1 MRIDT
6 INIQQYSE
14 YLDTVDTAVFQQSK
28 YHAKKFE
35 HDGWTVEFIQASQE
49 KEVYATCMLAYRP
62 LMKVFKYCYV
72 ARGFLADYKD
82 KAKLVKFT
90 SSLRQYLKK
99 KNVVYLETD
108 PEIDLVQRDKDG
120 NVVENGFHNYDVV
133 DNLKSAGFLQLPLKQ
148 GYDLSKECRFCSSI
162 DLRGKTSDEIFNA
175 FSSATRRNTRTAQK
189 YNVHIRKLN
198 VDQLHILDSMEKE
211 TSARQ
216 DFEAMSLD
224 YFKNLYRFYGE
235 DHVET
240 LLSYLDLD
248 EYEQKIKKEYNTT
261 LTSIEKTKAFLEKN
275 PGNEKKEKRLK
286 TDETYL
292 DSLEKK
298 ISHIQELKDT
308 YGKEVPL
315 ACCLFI
321 KYGHEIVYLVG
332 SSNYEQR
339 DFRGP
344 YAIHWHMIQEAI
356 KEGYDFYN
364 FYGISGYFE
373 PGKEGYGVFDFKRGF
388 NAIVHEYI
396 GNFILPCKPFIFKIY
411 RLNRYIGDLLI

>member
-1 MRIDT
+1 MRINT

-14 YLDTVDTAVFQQSK
+14 YLDTVDTAVFQQSPF
-28 YHAKKFE
+28 HAKKFE
-35 HDGWTVEFIQASQE
+35 HDGWSVEFIQASQE
-49 KEVYATCMLAYRP
+49 DEVYVTCMLAYLP

-82 KAKLVKFT
+82 KDKLVKFT
-90 SSLRQYLKK
+90 ASLKQYLKK

-120 NVVENGFHNYDVV
+120 NVVENGFNNYDVV
-133 DNLKSAGFLQLPLKQ
+133 ENLKSAGFLQLPLKQ

-162 DLRGKTSDEIFNA
+162 DLRGKTSDEIFNE

-189 YNVHIRKLN
+189 YNVHIRTLN

-224 YFKNLYRFYGE
+224 YFKNLYAFYGE

-261 LTSIEKTKAFLEKN
+261 LKSIEKTKTFLEKN

-356 KEGYDFYN
+356 QEGYDFYN

-373 PGKEGYGVFDFKRGF
+373 PGKEGYGVFDFKRGY
-388 NAIVHEYI
+388 NAVVHEYI

-411 RLNRYIGDLLI
+411 NKLKHIC

>member
-1 MRIDT
+1 MQINT

-14 YLDTVDTAVFQQSK
+14 YLDTVDTAVFQQSPF
-28 YHAKKFE
+28 HAKKFE
-35 HDGWTVEFIQASQE
+35 HDGWSVEFIQASQE
-49 KEVYATCMLAYRP
+49 NEVYATCMLAYLP

-82 KAKLVKFT
+82 KDKLVKFT
-90 SSLRQYLKK
+90 SSLKQYLKK
-99 KNVVYLETD
+99 KNVVYLEMD

-120 NVVENGFHNYDVV
+120 NVVENGFNNYDVV
-133 DNLKSAGFLQLPLKQ
+133 ENLKSGGFLQLPLKQ

-162 DLRGKTSDEIFNA
+162 DLRGKTNDEIFNE

-189 YNVHIRKLN
+189 YNVHIRKLG

-224 YFKNLYRFYGE
+224 YFKNLYAFYGE
-235 DHVET
+235 DYVET

-261 LTSIEKTKAFLEKN
+261 LKSIEKTKTFLEKN

-356 KEGYDFYN
+356 QEGYDFYN

-373 PGKEGYGVFDFKRGF
+373 PGQEGYGVFDFKRGY
-388 NAIVHEYI
+388 NAVVHEYI

-411 RLNRYIGDLLI
+411 NKLKHIC

>member
-1 MRIDT
+1 MLINT

-14 YLDTVDTAVFQQSK
+14 YLDTVDTAVFQQSPF
-28 YHAKKFE
+28 HAKKFE
-35 HDGWTVEFIQASQE
+35 HDGWSVEFIQASQE
-49 KEVYATCMLAYRP
+49 NEVYATCMLAYLP

-82 KAKLVKFT
+82 KDKLVKFT
-90 SSLRQYLKK
+90 SSLKQYLKK

-120 NVVENGFHNYDVV
+120 NVVENGFNNYDVV
-133 DNLKSAGFLQLPLKQ
+133 ENLKSAGFLQLPLKQ

-162 DLRGKTSDEIFNA
+162 DLRGKTSDEIFNE

-189 YNVHIRKLN
+189 YNVHIRTLN

-224 YFKNLYRFYGE
+224 YFKNLYAFYGE
-235 DHVET
+235 NHVET

-261 LTSIEKTKAFLEKN
+261 LKSIEKTKTFLEKN

-356 KEGYDFYN
+356 QEGYDFYN

-373 PGKEGYGVFDFKRGF
+373 PGQEGYGVFDFNRGS
-388 NAIVHEYI
+388 NAVVHEYI

-411 RLNRYIGDLLI
+411 NKLKHIC

>member
-1 MRIDT
+1 MRINT

-14 YLDTVDTAVFQQSK
+14 YLDTVDTAVFQQSP

-35 HDGWTVEFIQASQE
+35 HDGWSVEFIQASQE
-49 KEVYATCMLAYRP
+49 DEVYATCMLAYLP

-82 KAKLVKFT
+82 KDKLVKFT
-90 SSLRQYLKK
+90 SSLKQYLKK
-99 KNVVYLETD
+99 KNVVYLEMD

-120 NVVENGFHNYDVV
+120 NVVENGFNNYDVV
-133 DNLKSAGFLQLPLKQ
+133 ENLKSGGFLQLPLKQ

-162 DLRGKTSDEIFNA
+162 DLRGKTSDEIFNE

-189 YNVHIRKLN
+189 YNVHIRTLN

-224 YFKNLYRFYGE
+224 YFKNLYAFYGE

-261 LTSIEKTKAFLEKN
+261 LKSIEKTKTFLEKN

-286 TDETYL
+286 TDEMYL
-292 DSLEKK
+292 DSLDKK

-356 KEGYDFYN
+356 QEGYDFYN

-373 PGKEGYGVFDFKRGF
+373 PDQEGYGVFDFKRGY
-388 NAIVHEYI
+388 NAVVHEYI

-411 RLNRYIGDLLI
+411 NKLKHIC

>member
-1 MRIDT
+1 MQINT

-14 YLDTVDTAVFQQSK
+14 YLDTVDTAVFQQSPF
-28 YHAKKFE
+28 HAKKFE
-35 HDGWTVEFIQASQE
+35 HDGWSVEFIQASQE
-49 KEVYATCMLAYRP
+49 NEVYATCMLAYLP

-82 KAKLVKFT
+82 KDKLVKFT
-90 SSLRQYLKK
+90 SSLKQYLKK
-99 KNVVYLETD
+99 KNVVYLEMD

-120 NVVENGFHNYDVV
+120 NVVENGFNNYDVV
-133 DNLKSAGFLQLPLKQ
+133 ENLKSGGFLQLPLKQ

-162 DLRGKTSDEIFNA
+162 DLRGKTSDEIFNE

-189 YNVHIRKLN
+189 YNVHIRKLG

-224 YFKNLYRFYGE
+224 YFKNLYAFYGE

-261 LTSIEKTKAFLEKN
+261 LKSIEKTKTFLEKN

-356 KEGYDFYN
+356 QEGYDFYN

-373 PGKEGYGVFDFKRGF
+373 PGQEGYGVFDFKRGY
-388 NAIVHEYI
+388 NAVVHEYI

-411 RLNRYIGDLLI
+411 NKLKHIC

>member
-1 MRIDT
+1 MRINT

-14 YLDTVDTAVFQQSK
+14 YLDTVDTAVFQQSPF
-28 YHAKKFE
+28 HAKKFE
-35 HDGWTVEFIQASQE
+35 HDGWSVEFIQASDE
-49 KEVYATCMLAYRP
+49 DEVYATCMLAYLP

-82 KAKLVKFT
+82 KDKLVKFT
-90 SSLRQYLKK
+90 FSLKQYLKK

-120 NVVENGFHNYDVV
+120 NVVENGFNNYDVV
-133 DNLKSAGFLQLPLKQ
+133 ENLKSGGFLQLPLKQ

-162 DLRGKTSDEIFNA
+162 DLRGKTSDQVFNE

-189 YNVHIRKLN
+189 YNVHIRTLN

-224 YFKNLYRFYGE
+224 YFKNLYAFYGE

-261 LTSIEKTKAFLEKN
+261 LKSIEKTKTFLEKN

-356 KEGYDFYN
+356 QEGYDFYN

-373 PGKEGYGVFDFKRGF
+373 PGKEGYGVFDFKRGY
-388 NAIVHEYI
+388 NAVVHEYI
-396 GNFILPCKPFIFKIY
+396 GNFILPCKPFIFKMYNKLKHIC
-411 RLNRYIGDLLI
+411 

>member
-1 MRIDT
+1 MRINT

-14 YLDTVDTAVFQQSK
+14 YLDTVDTAVFQQSPF
-28 YHAKKFE
+28 HAKKFE
-35 HDGWTVEFIQASQE
+35 HDGWSVEFIQASQE
-49 KEVYATCMLAYRP
+49 DEVYATCMLAYLP

-82 KAKLVKFT
+82 KDKLVKFT
-90 SSLRQYLKK
+90 ASLKQYLKK
-99 KNVVYLETD
+99 KNVVYLEMD

-120 NVVENGFHNYDVV
+120 KVVENGFNNYDVV

-162 DLRGKTSDEIFNA
+162 DLRGKTSDEIFNE

-189 YNVHIRKLN
+189 YNVHIRKLG

-224 YFKNLYRFYGE
+224 YFKNLYAFYGE

-261 LTSIEKTKAFLEKN
+261 LKSIEKTKAFLEKN

-356 KEGYDFYN
+356 QEGYDFYN

-373 PGKEGYGVFDFKRGF
+373 PGQEGYGVFDFKRGY
-388 NAIVHEYI
+388 NAVVHEYI

-411 RLNRYIGDLLI
+411 NNLKHIC

>member
-1 MRIDT
+1 MRINT

-14 YLDTVDTAVFQQSK
+14 YLDTVDTAVFQQSPF
-28 YHAKKFE
+28 HAKKFE
-35 HDGWTVEFIQASQE
+35 HDGWSVEFIQASQE
-49 KEVYATCMLAYRP
+49 DEVYATCMLAYLP

-82 KAKLVKFT
+82 KDKLVKFT
-90 SSLRQYLKK
+90 SSLKQYLKK
-99 KNVVYLETD
+99 KNVVYLEMD

-120 NVVENGFHNYDVV
+120 NVVENGFNNYDVV
-133 DNLKSAGFLQLPLKQ
+133 ENLKSAGFLQLPLKQ

-162 DLRGKTSDEIFNA
+162 DLRGKTSDEIFNE

-189 YNVHIRKLN
+189 YNVHIRTLN

-224 YFKNLYRFYGE
+224 YFKNLYAFYGE

-261 LTSIEKTKAFLEKN
+261 LKSIEKTKTFLEKN

-356 KEGYDFYN
+356 QEGYDFYN

-373 PGKEGYGVFDFKRGF
+373 PGQEGYGVFDFKRGY
-388 NAIVHEYI
+388 NAVVHEYI

-411 RLNRYIGDLLI
+411 NKLKHIC

>member
-1 MRIDT
+1 MRINT

-14 YLDTVDTAVFQQSK
+14 YLDTVDSAVFQQSK

-49 KEVYATCMLAYRP
+49 KKVYATCMLAYLP

-82 KAKLVKFT
+82 KDKLVKFT
-90 SSLRQYLKK
+90 SSLKQYLKK
-99 KNVVYLETD
+99 KNVVYLEMD

-120 NVVENGFHNYDVV
+120 NVVENGFNNYDVV
-133 DNLKSAGFLQLPLKQ
+133 ENLKSGGFLQLPLKQ

-162 DLRGKTSDEIFNA
+162 DLRGKTSDEIFNE

-189 YNVHIRKLN
+189 YNVHIRKLG

-224 YFKNLYRFYGE
+224 YFKNLYAFYGE

-261 LTSIEKTKAFLEKN
+261 LKSIEKTKTFLEKN

-356 KEGYDFYN
+356 QEGYDFYN

-373 PGKEGYGVFDFKRGF
+373 PGKEGYGVFDFKRGY
-388 NAIVHEYI
+388 NAVVHEYI

-411 RLNRYIGDLLI
+411 NKLKHIC

>member
-1 MRIDT
+1 MT
-6 INIQQYSE
+6 NSN
-14 YLDTVDTAVFQQSK
+14 
-28 YHAKKFE
+28 
-35 HDGWTVEFIQASQE
+35 E
-49 KEVYATCMLAYRP
+49 KEGFKMDNYVQFNDDGKIIDWLDGSVLEDRPEEKVRQKFIKMLIDEYGYG
-62 LMKVFKYCYV
+62 KTQI
-72 ARGFLADYKD
+72 AREVGIFYGR
-82 KAKLVKFT
+82 T
-90 SSLRQYLKK
+90 
-99 KNVVYLETD
+99 EM
-108 PEIDLVQRDKDG
+108 RDKDG
-120 NVVENGFHNYDVV
+120 NVVENGFNNYDVV
-133 DNLKSAGFLQLPLKQ
+133 ENLKSAGFLQLPLKQ

-162 DLRGKTSDEIFNA
+162 DLRGKTSDEIFNE

-189 YNVHIRKLN
+189 YNVHIRTLN

-224 YFKNLYRFYGE
+224 YFKNLYAFYGE
-235 DHVET
+235 NHVET

-261 LTSIEKTKAFLEKN
+261 LKSIEKTKTFLEKN

-356 KEGYDFYN
+356 QEGYDFYN

-373 PGKEGYGVFDFKRGF
+373 PGQEGYGVFDFKRGY
-388 NAIVHEYI
+388 NAVVHEYI

-411 RLNRYIGDLLI
+411 NKLKHIC

>member
-1 MRIDT
+1 MQINT
-6 INIQQYSE
+6 INIQEYSE
-14 YLDTVDTAVFQQSK
+14 YLDTVDTVVFQQSQ

-35 HDGWTVEFIQASQE
+35 HDGWSVEFIQASQE
-49 KEVYATCMLAYRP
+49 NEVYATCMLAYLP

-82 KAKLVKFT
+82 KDKLVKFT
-90 SSLRQYLKK
+90 SSLKQYLKK
-99 KNVVYLETD
+99 KNVVYLEMD

-120 NVVENGFHNYDVV
+120 NVVENGFNNYDVV
-133 DNLKSAGFLQLPLKQ
+133 ENLKSAGFLQLPLKQ

-162 DLRGKTSDEIFNA
+162 DLRGKTSDEIFNE

-189 YNVHIRKLN
+189 YNVHIRKLG

-224 YFKNLYRFYGE
+224 YFKNLYAFYGE

-261 LTSIEKTKAFLEKN
+261 LKSIEKTKTFLEKN

-356 KEGYDFYN
+356 QEGYDFYN

-373 PGKEGYGVFDFKRGF
+373 PGKEGYGVFDFKRGY
-388 NAIVHEYI
+388 NAVVHEYI

-411 RLNRYIGDLLI
+411 NKLKHIC

>member
-1 MRIDT
+1 MRINT

-14 YLDTVDTAVFQQSK
+14 YLDTVDTAVFQQSPF
-28 YHAKKFE
+28 HAKKFE
-35 HDGWTVEFIQASQE
+35 HDGWSVEFIQASQE
-49 KEVYATCMLAYRP
+49 NEVYATCMLAYLP

-82 KAKLVKFT
+82 KDKLVKFT
-90 SSLRQYLKK
+90 SSLKQYLKK

-120 NVVENGFHNYDVV
+120 NVVENGFNNYDVV
-133 DNLKSAGFLQLPLKQ
+133 ENLKSGGFLQLPLKQ

-248 EYEQKIKKEYNTT
+248 EYEQKIKNEYNTT
-261 LTSIEKTKAFLEKN
+261 LTNIEKTKEFLEKN

-411 RLNRYIGDLLI
+411 NNLKHIC

>member
-1 MRIDT
+1 MQINT

-14 YLDTVDTAVFQQSK
+14 YLDTVDTAVFQQSPF
-28 YHAKKFE
+28 HAKKFE
-35 HDGWTVEFIQASQE
+35 HDGWSVEFIQASHE
-49 KEVYATCMLAYRP
+49 NEVYATCMLAYLP

-82 KAKLVKFT
+82 KDKLVKFT
-90 SSLRQYLKK
+90 SSLKQYLKK

-120 NVVENGFHNYDVV
+120 NVVENGFNNYDVV
-133 DNLKSAGFLQLPLKQ
+133 ENLKSAGFLQLPLKQ

-162 DLRGKTSDEIFNA
+162 DLRGKTSDEIFNE

-189 YNVHIRKLN
+189 YNVHIRTLN

-224 YFKNLYRFYGE
+224 YFKNLYAFYGE

-261 LTSIEKTKAFLEKN
+261 LKSIEKTKTFLEKN

-286 TDETYL
+286 TDEMYL

-356 KEGYDFYN
+356 QEGYDFYN

-373 PGKEGYGVFDFKRGF
+373 PGKEGYGVFDFKRGY
-388 NAIVHEYI
+388 NAVVHEYI

-411 RLNRYIGDLLI
+411 NKLKHIC

>member
-14 YLDTVDTAVFQQSK
+14 YLDTVDTAVFQQSPF
-28 YHAKKFE
+28 HAKKFE

-49 KEVYATCMLAYRP
+49 KEVYATCMLAYLP

-82 KAKLVKFT
+82 KDKLVKFT
-90 SSLRQYLKK
+90 SSLKQYLKK
-99 KNVVYLETD
+99 KNVVYLEID
-108 PEIDLVQRDKDG
+108 PGIDLVQRDKDG

-356 KEGYDFYN
+356 KEGYETSI
-364 FYGISGYFE
+364 ISM
-373 PGKEGYGVFDFKRGF
+373 VSVV
-388 NAIVHEYI
+388 I
-396 GNFILPCKPFIFKIY
+396 
-411 RLNRYIGDLLI
+411 LNRVKKVMVFLISNVDLMRSYTSISETSSFHVNHSFLKFITI

>member
-1 MRIDT
+1 MRINT

-14 YLDTVDTAVFQQSK
+14 YLDTVDTAVFQQSPF
-28 YHAKKFE
+28 HAKKFE
-35 HDGWTVEFIQASQE
+35 HDGWSVEFIQASQE
-49 KEVYATCMLAYRP
+49 DEVYATCMLAYLP

-82 KAKLVKFT
+82 KDKLVKFT
-90 SSLRQYLKK
+90 ASLKQYLKK
-99 KNVVYLETD
+99 KNVVYLEMD

-120 NVVENGFHNYDVV
+120 KVVENGFNNYDVV
-133 DNLKSAGFLQLPLKQ
+133 ENLKSAGFLQLPLKQ

-162 DLRGKTSDEIFNA
+162 DLRGKTSDEIFNE

-189 YNVHIRKLN
+189 YNVHIRTLN

-224 YFKNLYRFYGE
+224 YFKNLYAFYGE

-261 LTSIEKTKAFLEKN
+261 LISIEKTKAFLEKN

-356 KEGYDFYN
+356 QEGYDFYN

-373 PGKEGYGVFDFKRGF
+373 PGQEGYGVFDFKRGY
-388 NAIVHEYI
+388 NAVVHEYI

-411 RLNRYIGDLLI
+411 NNLKHIC

>member
-1 MRIDT
+1 MLINT

-14 YLDTVDTAVFQQSK
+14 YLDTVDTAVFQQSPF
-28 YHAKKFE
+28 HAKKFE
-35 HDGWTVEFIQASQE
+35 HDGWSVEFIQASDE
-49 KEVYATCMLAYRP
+49 DEVYATCMLAYLP

-82 KAKLVKFT
+82 KDKLVKFT
-90 SSLRQYLKK
+90 SSLKQYLKK

-120 NVVENGFHNYDVV
+120 NVVENGFNNYDVV
-133 DNLKSAGFLQLPLKQ
+133 ENLKSGGFLQLPLKQ

-162 DLRGKTSDEIFNA
+162 DLRGKTSDEIFNE

-189 YNVHIRKLN
+189 YNVHIRTLN

-224 YFKNLYRFYGE
+224 YFKNLYAFYGE
-235 DHVET
+235 EHVET

-356 KEGYDFYN
+356 QEGYDFYN

-373 PGKEGYGVFDFKRGF
+373 PGKEGYGVFDFKRGY
-388 NAIVHEYI
+388 NAVVHEYI

-411 RLNRYIGDLLI
+411 NKLKHIC

>member
-1 MRIDT
+1 MRINT

-14 YLDTVDTAVFQQSK
+14 YLDTVDSAVFQQSK

-49 KEVYATCMLAYRP
+49 KEVYATCMLAYLP

-82 KAKLVKFT
+82 KDKLVKFT

-162 DLRGKTSDEIFNA
+162 DLRGKTSDEIFNE

-189 YNVHIRKLN
+189 YNVHIRTLN

-224 YFKNLYRFYGE
+224 YFKNLYAFYGE

-261 LTSIEKTKAFLEKN
+261 LKSIEKTKTFLEKN

-286 TDETYL
+286 TDEMYL
-292 DSLEKK
+292 DSLDKK

-356 KEGYDFYN
+356 QEGYDFYN

-373 PGKEGYGVFDFKRGF
+373 PGQEGYGVFDFKRGY
-388 NAIVHEYI
+388 NAVVHEYI

-411 RLNRYIGDLLI
+411 NKLKHIC

>member
-1 MRIDT
+1 MQINT
-6 INIQQYSE
+6 INIQEYSE
-14 YLDTVDTAVFQQSK
+14 YLDTVDTVVFQQSQ

-35 HDGWTVEFIQASQE
+35 HDGWSVEFIQASQE
-49 KEVYATCMLAYRP
+49 NEVYATCMLAYLP

-82 KAKLVKFT
+82 KDKLVKFT
-90 SSLRQYLKK
+90 SSLKQYLKK
-99 KNVVYLETD
+99 KNVVYLEMD

-120 NVVENGFHNYDVV
+120 NVVENGFNNYDVV
-133 DNLKSAGFLQLPLKQ
+133 ENLKSGGFLQLPLKQ

-162 DLRGKTSDEIFNA
+162 DLRGKTSDEIFNE

-189 YNVHIRKLN
+189 YNVHIRKLG

-224 YFKNLYRFYGE
+224 YFKNLYAFYGE

-261 LTSIEKTKAFLEKN
+261 LKSIEKTKTFLEKN

-292 DSLEKK
+292 DSLDKK

-356 KEGYDFYN
+356 QEGYDFYN

-373 PGKEGYGVFDFKRGF
+373 PGKEGYGVFDFKRGY
-388 NAIVHEYI
+388 NAVVHEYI

-411 RLNRYIGDLLI
+411 NNLKHIC

>member
-1 MRIDT
+1 MRINT

-14 YLDTVDTAVFQQSK
+14 YLDTVDTAVFQQSPF
-28 YHAKKFE
+28 HAKKFE
-35 HDGWTVEFIQASQE
+35 HDGWSVEFIQASQE
-49 KEVYATCMLAYRP
+49 DEVYATCMLAYLP

-82 KAKLVKFT
+82 KDKLVKFT
-90 SSLRQYLKK
+90 ASLKQYLKK
-99 KNVVYLETD
+99 KNVVYLEMD

-120 NVVENGFHNYDVV
+120 NVVENGFNNYDVV
-133 DNLKSAGFLQLPLKQ
+133 ENLKSGGFLQLPLKQ

-162 DLRGKTSDEIFNA
+162 DLRGKTNDEIFNE

-189 YNVHIRKLN
+189 YNVHIRKLG

-224 YFKNLYRFYGE
+224 YFKNLYAFYGE

-261 LTSIEKTKAFLEKN
+261 LKSIEKTKTFLEKN

-356 KEGYDFYN
+356 QEGYDFYN

-373 PGKEGYGVFDFKRGF
+373 PGQEGYGVFDFKRGY
-388 NAIVHEYI
+388 NAVVHEYI

-411 RLNRYIGDLLI
+411 NKLKHIC

>member
-1 MRIDT
+1 MQINT
-6 INIQQYSE
+6 INIQEYSE
-14 YLDTVDTAVFQQSK
+14 YLDTVDTVVFQQSQ

-35 HDGWTVEFIQASQE
+35 HDGWSVEFIQASQE
-49 KEVYATCMLAYRP
+49 NEVYATCMLAYLP

-82 KAKLVKFT
+82 KDKLVKFT
-90 SSLRQYLKK
+90 SSLKQYLKK
-99 KNVVYLETD
+99 KNVVYLEMD

-120 NVVENGFHNYDVV
+120 NVVENGFNNYDVV
-133 DNLKSAGFLQLPLKQ
+133 ENLKSGGFLQLPLKQ

-224 YFKNLYRFYGE
+224 YFKNLYAFYGE

-261 LTSIEKTKAFLEKN
+261 LKSIEKTKTFLEKN

-356 KEGYDFYN
+356 QEGYDFYN

-373 PGKEGYGVFDFKRGF
+373 PGKEGYGVFDFKRGY
-388 NAIVHEYI
+388 NAVVHEYI

-411 RLNRYIGDLLI
+411 NNLKHIC

>member
-1 MRIDT
+1 MLINT

-14 YLDTVDTAVFQQSK
+14 YLDTVDTAVFQQSPF
-28 YHAKKFE
+28 HAKKFE
-35 HDGWTVEFIQASQE
+35 HDGWSVEFIQASQE
-49 KEVYATCMLAYRP
+49 NEVYATCMLAYLP

-72 ARGFLADYKD
+72 ARGFLANYKD
-82 KAKLVKFT
+82 KDKLVKFT
-90 SSLRQYLKK
+90 SSLKQYLKK

-120 NVVENGFHNYDVV
+120 NVVENGFNNYDVV
-133 DNLKSAGFLQLPLKQ
+133 ENLKSGGFLQLPLKQ

-162 DLRGKTSDEIFNA
+162 DLRGKTSDEIFNE

-189 YNVHIRKLN
+189 YNVHIRTLN

-224 YFKNLYRFYGE
+224 YFKNLYAFYGE

-261 LTSIEKTKAFLEKN
+261 LKSIEKTKTFLEKN

-373 PGKEGYGVFDFKRGF
+373 PGQEGYGVFDFKRGY
-388 NAIVHEYI
+388 NAVVHEYI

-411 RLNRYIGDLLI
+411 NKLKHIC

>member
-1 MRIDT
+1 MRINT

-14 YLDTVDTAVFQQSK
+14 YLDTVDTAVFQQSPF
-28 YHAKKFE
+28 HAKKFE
-35 HDGWTVEFIQASQE
+35 HDGWSVEFIQASQE
-49 KEVYATCMLAYRP
+49 NEVYATCMLAYLP

-82 KAKLVKFT
+82 KDKLVKFT
-90 SSLRQYLKK
+90 SSLKQYLKK
-99 KNVVYLETD
+99 KNVVYLEMD

-120 NVVENGFHNYDVV
+120 NVVENGFNNYDVV
-133 DNLKSAGFLQLPLKQ
+133 ENLKSGGFLQLPLKQ

-162 DLRGKTSDEIFNA
+162 DLRGKTSDEIFNE

-189 YNVHIRKLN
+189 YNVHIRTLN

-224 YFKNLYRFYGE
+224 YFKNLYAFYGE

-261 LTSIEKTKAFLEKN
+261 LKSIEKTKTFLEKN

-286 TDETYL
+286 TDEMYL
-292 DSLEKK
+292 DSLDKK

-321 KYGHEIVYLVG
+321 KYGHEIVYLIG

-344 YAIHWHMIQEAI
+344 YAIHWHMIQKAI
-356 KEGYDFYN
+356 QEGYDFYN

-373 PGKEGYGVFDFKRGF
+373 PGQEGYGVFDFKRGY
-388 NAIVHEYI
+388 NAVVHEYI

-411 RLNRYIGDLLI
+411 NKLKHIC

>member
-1 MRIDT
+1 MRINT

-14 YLDTVDTAVFQQSK
+14 YLDTVDTAVFQQSPF
-28 YHAKKFE
+28 HAKKFE
-35 HDGWTVEFIQASQE
+35 HDGWSVEFIQASQE
-49 KEVYATCMLAYRP
+49 NEVYATCMLAYLP

-82 KAKLVKFT
+82 KDKLVKFT
-90 SSLRQYLKK
+90 SSLKQYLKK
-99 KNVVYLETD
+99 KNVVYLEMD

-120 NVVENGFHNYDVV
+120 NVVENGFNNYDVV
-133 DNLKSAGFLQLPLKQ
+133 ENLKSAGFIQLPLKQ

-162 DLRGKTSDEIFNA
+162 DLRGKTSDEIFNE

-189 YNVHIRKLN
+189 YNVHIRTLN

-224 YFKNLYRFYGE
+224 YFKNLYAFYGE
-235 DHVET
+235 EHVET

-321 KYGHEIVYLVG
+321 KYGHEIIYLVG

-356 KEGYDFYN
+356 QEGYDFYN

-373 PGKEGYGVFDFKRGF
+373 PGKEGYGVFDFKRGY
-388 NAIVHEYI
+388 NAVVHEYI

-411 RLNRYIGDLLI
+411 NKLKHIC

>member
-1 MRIDT
+1 MQINT

-14 YLDTVDTAVFQQSK
+14 YLDTVDTAVFQQSPF
-28 YHAKKFE
+28 HAKKFE
-35 HDGWTVEFIQASQE
+35 HDGWSVEFIQASQE
-49 KEVYATCMLAYRP
+49 NEVYATCMLAYLP

-82 KAKLVKFT
+82 KDKLVKFT
-90 SSLRQYLKK
+90 ASLKQYLKK

-120 NVVENGFHNYDVV
+120 NVVENGFNNYDVV
-133 DNLKSAGFLQLPLKQ
+133 ENLKSAGFLQLPLKQ

-162 DLRGKTSDEIFNA
+162 DLRGKTNDEIFNE

-189 YNVHIRKLN
+189 YNVHIRTLN

-224 YFKNLYRFYGE
+224 YFKNLYAFYGE
-235 DHVET
+235 EHVET

-292 DSLEKK
+292 DSLDKK

-356 KEGYDFYN
+356 QEGYDFYN

-373 PGKEGYGVFDFKRGF
+373 PGQEGYGVFDFKRGY
-388 NAIVHEYI
+388 NAVVHEYI

-411 RLNRYIGDLLI
+411 NKLKHIC

>member
-1 MRIDT
+1 MRINT

-14 YLDTVDTAVFQQSK
+14 YLDTVDTAVFQQSPF
-28 YHAKKFE
+28 HAKKFE
-35 HDGWTVEFIQASQE
+35 HDGWSVEFIQASDE
-49 KEVYATCMLAYRP
+49 DEVYATCMLAYLP

-82 KAKLVKFT
+82 KDKLVKFT
-90 SSLRQYLKK
+90 SSLKQYLKK
-99 KNVVYLETD
+99 KNVVYLEMD

-120 NVVENGFHNYDVV
+120 NVVENGFNNYDVV
-133 DNLKSAGFLQLPLKQ
+133 ENLKSGGFLQLPLKQ

-162 DLRGKTSDEIFNA
+162 DLRGKTSDEIFNE

-189 YNVHIRKLN
+189 YNVHIRTLN

-224 YFKNLYRFYGE
+224 YFKNLYAFYGE

-261 LTSIEKTKAFLEKN
+261 LKSIEKTKTFLEKN

-373 PGKEGYGVFDFKRGF
+373 PGQEGYGVFDFKRGY
-388 NAIVHEYI
+388 NAVVHEYI

-411 RLNRYIGDLLI
+411 NKLKHIC

>member
-1 MRIDT
+1 MRINT

-14 YLDTVDTAVFQQSK
+14 YLDTVDTAVFQQSPF
-28 YHAKKFE
+28 HAKKFE
-35 HDGWTVEFIQASQE
+35 HDGWSVEFIQASHE
-49 KEVYATCMLAYRP
+49 NEVYATCMLAYLP

-82 KAKLVKFT
+82 KDKLVKFT
-90 SSLRQYLKK
+90 SSLKQYLKK
-99 KNVVYLETD
+99 KNVVYLEMD

-120 NVVENGFHNYDVV
+120 NVVENGFNNYDVV
-133 DNLKSAGFLQLPLKQ
+133 ENLKSAGFLQLPLKQ
-148 GYDLSKECRFCSSI
+148 GYDLSKECRYCSSI
-162 DLRGKTSDEIFNA
+162 DLRGKTSDEIFNE

-189 YNVHIRKLN
+189 YNVHIRKLG

-224 YFKNLYRFYGE
+224 YFKNLYAFYGE
-235 DHVET
+235 EHVET

-292 DSLEKK
+292 DSLDKK

-356 KEGYDFYN
+356 QEGYDFYN

-373 PGKEGYGVFDFKRGF
+373 PGQEGYGVFDFKRGY
-388 NAIVHEYI
+388 NAVVHEYI

-411 RLNRYIGDLLI
+411 NKLKHIC

>member
-1 MRIDT
+1 MQINT
-6 INIQQYSE
+6 INIQEYSE
-14 YLDTVDTAVFQQSK
+14 YLDTVDTVVFQQSQ

-35 HDGWTVEFIQASQE
+35 HDGWSVEFIQASQE
-49 KEVYATCMLAYRP
+49 NEVYATCMLAYLP

-82 KAKLVKFT
+82 KDKLVKFT
-90 SSLRQYLKK
+90 SSLKQYLKK
-99 KNVVYLETD
+99 KNVVYLEMD

-120 NVVENGFHNYDVV
+120 NVVENGFNNYDVV
-133 DNLKSAGFLQLPLKQ
+133 ENLKSGGFLQLPLKQ

-162 DLRGKTSDEIFNA
+162 DLRGKTSDEIFNE

-189 YNVHIRKLN
+189 YNVHIRKLG

-224 YFKNLYRFYGE
+224 YFKNLYAFYGE

-261 LTSIEKTKAFLEKN
+261 LKSIEKTKTFLEKN

-356 KEGYDFYN
+356 QEGYDFYN

-373 PGKEGYGVFDFKRGF
+373 PGKEGYGVFDFKRGY
-388 NAIVHEYI
+388 NAVVHEYI

-411 RLNRYIGDLLI
+411 NNLKHIC

>member
-1 MRIDT
+1 MRINT
-6 INIQQYSE
+6 INILQYSE
-14 YLDTVDTAVFQQSK
+14 YLDTVDTAVFQQSPF
-28 YHAKKFE
+28 HAKKFE
-35 HDGWTVEFIQASQE
+35 HDGWSVEFIQASQE
-49 KEVYATCMLAYRP
+49 NEVYATCMLAYLP

-82 KAKLVKFT
+82 KDKLVKFT
-90 SSLRQYLKK
+90 SSLKQYLKK
-99 KNVVYLETD
+99 KNVVYLEMD

-120 NVVENGFHNYDVV
+120 NVVENGFNNYDVV
-133 DNLKSAGFLQLPLKQ
+133 ENLKSAGFIQLPLKQ

-162 DLRGKTSDEIFNA
+162 DLRGKTSDEIFNE

-189 YNVHIRKLN
+189 YNVHIRTLN

-224 YFKNLYRFYGE
+224 YFKNLYAFYGE
-235 DHVET
+235 EHVET

-261 LTSIEKTKAFLEKN
+261 LKSIEKTKAFLEKN

-356 KEGYDFYN
+356 QEGYDFYN

-373 PGKEGYGVFDFKRGF
+373 PGKEGYGVFDFKRGY
-388 NAIVHEYI
+388 NAVVHEYI

-411 RLNRYIGDLLI
+411 NKLKHIC